1 MTAQGARAV
10 LRYGFAHRGGRAHGP
25 DNTLETFGLALLAG
39 ARGLET
45 DAWLTADGAV
55 VLDHDGVHRAA
66 ARRHRPIAEVQRADL
81 PAHIPTL
88 DDLYEQCGSDFD
100 LAIDVRLP
108 MVGDAVIDVARRHGA
123 LSRLWLVAEDAT
135 DLARWRPLSD
145 EVHLAVSMRLVERR
159 RAVIDAAAGIGAE
172 AINMRWPWWSR
183 RLVRRLHD
191 AGLQC
196 FAYDVQR
203 SAALARCRRLG
214 VDGVFSDSVP
224 LLVSTSEKA
233 IADPRS

>member
-1 MTAQGARAV
+1 M
-10 LRYGFAHRGGRAHGP
+10 RYGFAHRGGRAHGA
-25 DNTLETFGLALLAG
+25 DNTLATFARALQQG

-66 ARRHRPIAEVQRADL
+66 ERRHRPIAEVLRTDL

-88 DDLYEQCGSDFD
+88 DELYEQCGNHFD
-100 LAIDVRLP
+100 LAVDVRLP

-123 LSRLWLVAEDAT
+123 LSRLWLVAESAS
-135 DLARWRPLSD
+135 DLGRWRPLSD
-145 EVHLAVSMRLVERR
+145 DVHLAVSLRLVERR
-159 RAVIDAAAGIGAE
+159 RSVMATAADVGAE
-172 AINMRWPWWSR
+172 AVNMRWPWWSR

-191 AGLQC
+191 DGLLC
-196 FAYDVQR
+196 FAYDAQR
-203 SAALARCRRLG
+203 SASMRRCQRLG

-224 LLVSTSEKA
+224 LLLP
-233 IADPRS
+233 IDGQ